1 MMKYGFVLMV
11 SFLMSVSAP
20 ALADDAVP
28 EFTLTIKDH
37 TFTPAEL
44 ELPAGK
50 RVKLV
55 IDNQDPTPEEFE
67 SHKLKAEKVIPG
79 GSKGIVFVGP
89 LEPGEYRFF
98 GEFNED
104 KAKGKITVK

>member
-1 MMKYGFVLMV
+1 MMKFGFALV
-11 SFLMSVSAP
+11 SFILMGVSAP

-37 TFTPAEL
+37 TFTPAAL

-50 RVKLV
+50 RVKLI

-67 SHKLKAEKVIPG
+67 SHKMKAEKVIPG

-89 LEPGEYRFF
+89 LKPGEYKFF

-104 KAKGKITVK
+104 KAKGIATVK